1 MMECLWRRLHILLQ
15 VSFWVCFVT
24 GSNVE
29 WRRVGEKIVITC
41 STDKPTQSAVY
52 LYKSYHQR
60 QSVFYLL
67 KEGVPSR
74 TVAYKDKVKVTG
86 FNKLRATISNLTV
99 NDTGVF
105 WCQYLRHDG
114 PTNHETENKE
124 GETLLV
130 VNGPEKV
137 CPTHGP
143 YATTST
149 EESSQTLWI
158 VGAVTVCSLVLLV
171 LIILLISVKRCCVHN
186 GKYRCHPQSAVGP
199 PAHRSDSVYEQMRP
213 QRATSMSPQ
222 RATSMSPQR
231 ATSMSH
237 SSARVLIN
245 PTY

>member
-29 WRRVGEKIVITC
+29 WRRIGEKIEITC
-41 STDKPTQSAVY
+41 STDKPNQHAVF

-60 QSVFYLL
+60 QSLFYLL

-74 TVAYKDKVKVTG
+74 TVAYKDKVEVTG

-99 NDTGVF
+99 DDTGVF
-105 WCQYLRHDG
+105 WCQYLRHVKEIS
-114 PTNHETENKE
+114 HATENKE
-124 GETLLV
+124 GGTLLV

-149 EESSQTLWI
+149 EESSQTATLWI
-158 VGAVTVCSLVLLV
+158 VGAVTFCSLVLLV
-171 LIILLISVKRCCVHN
+171 LIILLILVKRCN
-186 GKYRCHPQSAVGP
+186 GKNRCHPQSAVGP
-199 PAHRSDSVYEQMRP
+199 PAHCPDSVYEQMRP
-213 QRATSMSPQ
+213 QRATSMS
-222 RATSMSPQR
+222 
-231 ATSMSH
+231 H
-237 SSARVLIN
+237 SSAQVLNNSAYLLHPNN
-245 PTY
+245 PHPTTPLQ